1 MPFFSI
7 LIPSYNR
14 PFELKRSIESIIS
27 GTFED
32 YEIIISDDNSPKAND
47 IRRVISEYDGIDNIR
62 FFSQSKNLK
71 EPENKNFLVNKATGK
86 YNIVLGDDDTFNP
99 NALKVIFDFI
109 KDNPNFDIYGL
120 GYNIVDEAG
129 TFLSKHK
136 SPVKL
141 DLKSDLARRLIIEG
155 GTLPM
160 MLFHPATF
168 CCASGIEK
176 SLPYRTEVGIGED
189 LCFMVEGVLLN
200 KSFCVIP
207 EALFNWRKVQDKES
221 VDQGNQSAES
231 IESINSKI
239 KIYGALQN
247 NKYETSYISDYI
259 GTFEYRKKFIYSEIL
274 RNKNNKLFDI
284 EYFDEGPDMEMELR
298 KLRKSIFFSLGLSL
312 IRVKRFIEII
322 RLMGAASI
330 FVIKDRLK

>member
-1 MPFFSI
+1 M
-7 LIPSYNR
+7 
-14 PFELKRSIESIIS
+14 
-27 GTFED
+27 
-32 YEIIISDDNSPKAND
+32 
-47 IRRVISEYDGIDNIR
+47 
-62 FFSQSKNLK
+62 
-71 EPENKNFLVNKATGK
+71 
-86 YNIVLGDDDTFNP
+86 
-99 NALKVIFDFI
+99 
-109 KDNPNFDIYGL
+109 
-120 GYNIVDEAG
+120 
-129 TFLSKHK
+129 
-136 SPVKL
+136 
-141 DLKSDLARRLIIEG
+141 
-155 GTLPM
+155 
-160 MLFHPATF
+160 
-168 CCASGIEK
+168 
-176 SLPYRTEVGIGED
+176 
-189 LCFMVEGVLLN
+189 N